1 MFDLFNLILFN
12 FSKFFSFFHSTGVIK
27 YLEIFYF
34 YQIIYELI
42 KQNKTK
48 LKKLNRF
55 ANKMQSSQ
63 EGNFSHFRSFHQLLI
78 NKLQINIKNV
88 KVLCYFVVKKLNS
101 LCQADISL
109 YA

>member
-42 KQNKTK
+42 KTKQNKV
-48 LKKLNRF
+48 KKN
-55 ANKMQSSQ
+55 SID
-63 EGNFSHFRSFHQLLI
+63 LLI
-78 NKLQINIKNV
+78 RCKAARKAIFLI
-88 KVLCYFVVKKLNS
+88 
-101 LCQADISL
+101 
-109 YA
+109 